1 MMKETSKNLQPSYLL
16 KLTWPVFIELILQML
31 VGNMDQFMVGRY
43 SQLSVGAIGNA
54 NQILNVLIITFSVIS
69 TAAMILISQY
79 LGANEQQKV
88 HQLYTL
94 SFVVNTA
101 LSLVIGAVL
110 LLCNRPIFQL
120 MKVPAELM
128 QESRQYISI
137 IGSCMF
143 LQAMQLT
150 LSAFF
155 RSHAMM
161 KESMIVSVV
170 INIVNIGGNM
180 VLINGMFGFPAMGVV
195 GAAISSNLSR
205 AVGLA
210 IMFWLFYKKLG
221 ARFSLQHLRPF
232 PKNMLR
238 QLLHIGL
245 PSGGESLSYNMT
257 QVFIM
262 TFVNL
267 FGAVSINTKVYASM
281 FAMCSY
287 LFSSAIGQASQV
299 IVGYLVGAGD
309 LKNTDRQV
317 WYTCKLS
324 MLVSLAV
331 ATVLCVLSRPIFGI
345 FTSDPEVIQ
354 LGATIMLIEIFLEWG
369 RSVNIV
375 MVRCLQA
382 AGDIRFPVTLGI
394 LSAWIVAV
402 LGGYLTGVVAGLG
415 LVGIWSAMACDECI
429 RAVVFLL
436 RWKSGAW
443 KNKSFVEP
451 REKIL
456 AQQT

>member
-1 MMKETSKNLQPSYLL
+1 MKEKQTVIQPSYLL
-16 KLTWPVFIELILQML
+16 KLTWPVFVELILQML
-31 VGNMDQFMVGRY
+31 VGNIDQFMVGQY

-54 NQILNVLIITFSVIS
+54 NQILNVLIITFSVVS

-79 LGANEQQKV
+79 LGANDQEKV
-88 HQLYTL
+88 HQLYTV
-94 SFVVNTA
+94 SFLANTV
-101 LSLVIGAVL
+101 LSLLIGAVL
-110 LLCNRPIFQL
+110 LFCNRPIFQW
-120 MKVPAELM
+120 MRVPEELM
-128 QESRQYISI
+128 AESQQYISI
-137 IGSCMF
+137 IGGCLF

-161 KESMIVSVV
+161 RESMVVSVV
-170 INIVNIGGNM
+170 VNLVNVGGNA
-180 VLINGMFGFPAMGVV
+180 VLINGMFGLPALGVV

-205 AVGLA
+205 VAGLA
-210 IMFWLFYKKLG
+210 IMFWLFSHKLG
-221 ARFSLQHLRPF
+221 ARFSLRHLRPF
-232 PKNMLR
+232 PTGLLR

-309 LKNTDRQV
+309 LHHANRQV
-317 WYTCKLS
+317 WYTCRLA
-324 MLVSLAV
+324 MLASTAVAILLAV
-331 ATVLCVLSRPIFGI
+331 FSGPIFGI
-345 FTSDPEVIQ
+345 FTSNPAVIQ
-354 LGATIMLIEIFLEWG
+354 LGRTVMFIEIFLEWG

-394 LSAWIVAV
+394 LSAWTVAV
-402 LGGYLTGVVAGLG
+402 LGGYLIGVVAGMG
-415 LVGIWSAMACDECI
+415 LAGIWIAMACDECI
-429 RAVVFLL
+429 RALVFLV

-443 KNKSFVEP
+443 KNKSFVAH
-451 REKIL
+451 
-456 AQQT
+456 AQTPPAAQE

>member
-1 MMKETSKNLQPSYLL
+1 MNESQKITRPSYLL
-16 KLTWPVFIELILQML
+16 KLTWPVFVELILQML
-31 VGNMDQFMVGRY
+31 VGNIDQFMVGQY
-43 SQLSVGAIGNA
+43 SQLAVGAIGNA

-79 LGANEQQKV
+79 RGANDQQKV

-94 SFVVNTA
+94 SFSVNTA
-101 LSLVIGAVL
+101 FGLVIGVAL
-110 LLCNRPIFQL
+110 LLCNQSIFQL
-120 MKVPAELM
+120 MQVPEELM
-128 QESRQYISI
+128 EGSRIYISI
-137 IGSCMF
+137 IGSCLF
-143 LQAMQLT
+143 LQAIQLT

-161 KESMIVSVV
+161 KESLVVSVV
-170 INIVNIGGNM
+170 VNLVNIGGNM
-180 VLINGMFGFPAMGVV
+180 LLINGMFGLPALGVA

-205 AVGLA
+205 MAGLA
-210 IMFWLFYKKLG
+210 IMLRLFYKKLN
-221 ARFSLQHLRPF
+221 ARFSIRYLRPF
-232 PKNMLR
+232 PTKMLR
-238 QLLHIGL
+238 QLLRIGL

-309 LKNTDRQV
+309 LRSANRQV
-317 WYTCKLS
+317 WYTCRLS
-324 MLVSLAV
+324 MLVSLGV
-331 ATVLCVLSRPIFGI
+331 ASVLWVLSKPIFGI
-345 FTSDPEVIQ
+345 FTSDSAVIE
-354 LGATIMLIEIFLEWG
+354 LGAAIMFIEIFLEWG

-382 AGDIRFPVTLGI
+382 AGDIRFPVVLGI
-394 LSAWIVAV
+394 LSAWTVAV
-402 LGGYLTGVVAGLG
+402 LGGYLIGVAAGYG
-415 LVGIWSAMACDECI
+415 LIGIWAAMACDECI
-429 RAVVFLL
+429 RAVVFLF

-443 KNKSFVEP
+443 KNRAFVEP
-451 REKIL
+451 REETIPE
-456 AQQT
+456 QP

>member
-1 MMKETSKNLQPSYLL
+1 MNESQKITRPSYLL
-16 KLTWPVFIELILQML
+16 KLTWPVFVELILQML
-31 VGNMDQFMVGRY
+31 VGNIDQFMVGQY
-43 SQLSVGAIGNA
+43 SQLAVGAIGNA

-79 LGANEQQKV
+79 RGANDQQKV

-94 SFVVNTA
+94 SFSVNTA
-101 LSLVIGAVL
+101 FGLVIGVAL
-110 LLCNRPIFQL
+110 LLCNQSIFQL
-120 MKVPAELM
+120 MQVPEELM
-128 QESRQYISI
+128 EGSRIYISI
-137 IGSCMF
+137 IGSCLF
-143 LQAMQLT
+143 LQAIQLT

-161 KESMIVSVV
+161 KESLVVSVV
-170 INIVNIGGNM
+170 VNLVNIGGNM
-180 VLINGMFGFPAMGVV
+180 LLINGMFGLPALGVA
-195 GAAISSNLSR
+195 GAAIASNLSR
-205 AVGLA
+205 MAGLA
-210 IMFWLFYKKLG
+210 IMLRLFYKKLN
-221 ARFSLQHLRPF
+221 ARFSIRYLRPF
-232 PKNMLR
+232 PTKMLR
-238 QLLHIGL
+238 QLLRIGL

-309 LKNTDRQV
+309 LRSANRQV
-317 WYTCKLS
+317 WYTCRLS
-324 MLVSLAV
+324 MLVSLGV
-331 ATVLCVLSRPIFGI
+331 ASVLWVLSKPIFGI
-345 FTSDPEVIQ
+345 FTSDSAVIE
-354 LGATIMLIEIFLEWG
+354 LGAAIMFIEIFLEWG

-382 AGDIRFPVTLGI
+382 AGDIRFPVVLGI
-394 LSAWIVAV
+394 LSAWTVAV
-402 LGGYLTGVVAGLG
+402 LGGYLIGVAAGYG
-415 LVGIWSAMACDECI
+415 LIGIWAAMACDECI
-429 RAVVFLL
+429 RAVVFLF

-443 KNKSFVEP
+443 KNRAFVEP
-451 REKIL
+451 REETL
-456 AQQT
+456 PEQP

>member
-1 MMKETSKNLQPSYLL
+1 MKETEKITHPSYLL
-16 KLTWPVFIELILQML
+16 KLTWPVFVELILQML
-31 VGNMDQFMVGRY
+31 VGNIDQFMVGQY
-43 SQLSVGAIGNA
+43 SQLAVGAIGNA

-79 LGANEQQKV
+79 LGANDQRKV
-88 HQLYTL
+88 QQLYTL
-94 SFVVNTA
+94 SFVVNMA
-101 LSLVIGAVL
+101 LSLIIGAIL
-110 LLCNRPIFQL
+110 LVCNRQIFEW
-120 MKVPAELM
+120 MRVPEELM
-128 QESRQYISI
+128 EGSQQYISV
-137 IGSCMF
+137 IGGCLF

-161 KESMIVSVV
+161 KESMVVSVA
-170 INIVNIGGNM
+170 INIVNVGGNM
-180 VLINGMFGFPAMGVV
+180 LLINGMFGLPALGVV

-205 AVGLA
+205 VAGLA
-210 IMFWLFYKKLG
+210 ILFWLFYKKLG
-221 ARFSLQHLRPF
+221 ARFTIRHLRPF
-232 PKNMLR
+232 PSDMLR
-238 QLLHIGL
+238 QLLRIGL

-262 TFVNL
+262 SFVNL
-267 FGAVSINTKVYASM
+267 FGAVSINTKVYAGM

-299 IVGYLVGAGD
+299 IVGYLVGAND
-309 LKNTDRQV
+309 LKSTNRQV
-317 WYTCKLS
+317 WYTCKMS
-324 MLVSLAV
+324 MLVSLVVAV
-331 ATVLCVLSRPIFGI
+331 LLCLFSGPIFHI
-345 FTSDPEVIQ
+345 FTSDPEVIR
-354 LGATIMLIEIFLEWG
+354 LGAAIMLIEIFLEWG

-394 LSAWIVAV
+394 LSAWTVAV
-402 LGGYLTGVVAGLG
+402 LGGYLIGVVAGWG
-415 LVGIWSAMACDECI
+415 LIGIWIAMACDECI

-443 KNKSFVEP
+443 KNKSFVQHADGPAVEA
-451 REKIL
+451 
-456 AQQT
+456 AQ

>member
-1 MMKETSKNLQPSYLL
+1 MNGTPKMIQPSYLL
-16 KLTWPVFIELILQML
+16 KLTWPVFVELILQML
-31 VGNMDQFMVGRY
+31 VGNMDQFMVGQY

-79 LGANEQQKV
+79 LGANDRQKV

-94 SFVVNTA
+94 SFVVNTV

-110 LLCNRPIFQL
+110 LLCSGPIFQL
-120 MKVPAELM
+120 MRVPAELM
-128 QESRQYISI
+128 KESQQYISI
-137 IGSCMF
+137 IGGCLF

-150 LSAFF
+150 LSSFF

-170 INIVNIGGNM
+170 INIVNVGGNL
-180 VLINGMFGFPAMGVV
+180 VLINGRFGLPALGVV
-195 GAAISSNLSR
+195 GTAISSNLSR
-205 AVGLA
+205 IAGLA
-210 IMFWLFYKKLG
+210 IMFWIFYKKLG
-221 ARFSLQHLRPF
+221 ARFSLRYLRPF
-232 PKNMLR
+232 PQNMLR

-257 QVFIM
+257 QIFIM

-267 FGAVSINTKVYASM
+267 FGSVSINTKVYASM

-309 LKNTDRQV
+309 LKSTNRQV

-324 MLVSLAV
+324 MLVSLIV
-331 ATVLCVLSRPIFGI
+331 ATALFVLSKPIFGI
-345 FTSDPEVIQ
+345 FTSDPEVIR
-354 LGATIMLIEIFLEWG
+354 LGAVIMLIEIFLEWG

-394 LSAWIVAV
+394 LSAWTVAV
-402 LGGYLTGVVAGLG
+402 LGGYLVGVVAGWG
-415 LVGIWSAMACDECI
+415 LVGIWIAMACDECI
-429 RAVVFLL
+429 RAVVFLF

-443 KNKSFVEP
+443 KNKSFVQP
-451 REKIL
+451 KEKM
-456 AQQT
+456 APEQA